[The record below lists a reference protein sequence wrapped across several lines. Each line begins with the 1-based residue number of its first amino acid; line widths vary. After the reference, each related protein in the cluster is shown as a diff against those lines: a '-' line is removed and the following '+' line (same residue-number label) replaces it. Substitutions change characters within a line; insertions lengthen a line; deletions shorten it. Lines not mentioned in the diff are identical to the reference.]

1 MLIRDQIKKK
11 SKSMTQSERKLA
23 TALLSDY
30 PYAGLISIHELA
42 DRADVSPPSIT
53 RFVTK
58 IGLAGYQEMQR
69 RLITELKGCLLYTSP
84 SPRDAHESRMPSS
97 A

>member
-1 MLIRDQIKKK
+1 MLIRDQIKNK

-42 DRADVSPPSIT
+42 DRADVSPRSIS

-58 IGLAGYQEMQR
+58 IRIEAWDNARQNP
-69 RLITELKGCLLYTSP
+69 TEVDL
-84 SPRDAHESRMPSS
+84 
-97 A
+97 